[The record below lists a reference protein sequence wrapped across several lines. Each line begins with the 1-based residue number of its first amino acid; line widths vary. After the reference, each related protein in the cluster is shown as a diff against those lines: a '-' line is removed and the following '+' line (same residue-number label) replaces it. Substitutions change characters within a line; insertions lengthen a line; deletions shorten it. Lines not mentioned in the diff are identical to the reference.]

1 MGIGNI
7 ERVQVEWNGCCG
19 RKAFEI
25 MQGRMKMCVEMC
37 FVVSYRSIGGTT
49 VWGGCTVFE
58 NNKHLEEG
66 ACAS

>member
-1 MGIGNI
+1 MWCERDLRIMCIGNI

-37 FVVSYRSIGGTT
+37 CVVSYRSIGAMTVC
-49 VWGGCTVFE
+49 VWGVY
-58 NNKHLEEG
+58 
-66 ACAS
+66 SI